1 MGANPQRSMTAKI
14 ISDELV
20 AQARTLI
27 DEAQRVAIVSHL
39 SPDGDAVGS
48 SLAMCHF
55 LRALGKEAQVIL
67 PNYFPAFFN
76 WLDGAAD
83 ILVYEADRKAVQKAI
98 VEADLVICLDFN
110 SRRRVNGVK
119 PYLEQ
124 TKAKQL
130 LIDHHID
137 PEEFADV
144 TISYPDIS
152 SASELVYCLIE
163 QMGQHSK
170 ITKACAEAI
179 YVGMMTDTGNF
190 SYVSQ
195 QPEIYI
201 IISELL
207 ELGIDKDAIYR
218 KVYTNY
224 SESRMRLLGYCLV
237 NKMTVY
243 HEKHTAVISLTKEE
257 LQQFDFKVG
266 DTEGF
271 VNIPLS
277 IEGITRSVF
286 VRQDDRKV
294 KLSFRSQG
302 NVPVNTIASEHFN
315 GGGHLNAAGGESLL
329 TLDETLAKLE
339 KVILELE

>member
-1 MGANPQRSMTAKI
+1 MTAKI

-20 AQARTLI
+20 SQAGELI
-27 DEAQRVAIVSHL
+27 DRAQRIAILSHL
-39 SPDGDAVGS
+39 SPDGDAIGS
-48 SLAMCHF
+48 SLAMYHF
-55 LRALGKEAQVIL
+55 LRALGKEAQVIM
-67 PNYFPAFFN
+67 PNYFPAFLA
-76 WLDGAAD
+76 WIDGAAD
-83 ILVYEADRKAVQKAI
+83 ILIYEADQKAVQKA
-98 VEADLVICLDFN
+98 VFEADLVVCLDFN
-110 SRRRVNGVK
+110 DRKRVNGVK
-119 PYLEQ
+119 PLLEQ
-124 TKAKQL
+124 TKAKKL

-137 PEEFADV
+137 PEKFADV
-144 TISYPDIS
+144 TLSYPEIS
-152 SASELVYCLIE
+152 STSELVYCLID
-163 QMGQHSK
+163 QMGRHNK
-170 ITKACAEAI
+170 ITKACAEAV

-224 SESRMRLLGYCLV
+224 SESRMRLMGYCLV
-237 NKMTVY
+237 EKMKVY
-243 HEKHTAVISLTKEE
+243 HKQHTAVISLTLDE
-257 LQQFDFKVG
+257 LRQFDFKVG

-286 VRQDDRKV
+286 VRQDERKV

-302 NVPVNTIASEHFN
+302 NVPVNTIAAEHFG
-315 GGGHLNAAGGESLL
+315 GGGHLNAAGGESQL
-329 TLDETLAKLE
+329 TLEETLNKLE
-339 KVILELE
+339 RIILSLDD

>member
-1 MGANPQRSMTAKI
+1 MTAKI

-20 AQARTLI
+20 SQARGLI
-27 DEAQRVAIVSHL
+27 DEAQRIAIVTHL
-39 SPDGDAVGS
+39 SPDGDAIGS
-48 SLAMCHF
+48 SLAMWHF
-55 LRALGKEAQVIL
+55 LCALGKEAQAIV
-67 PNYFPAFFN
+67 PNYFPAFFA
-76 WLDGAAD
+76 WLDGAD
-83 ILVYEADRKAVQKAI
+83 RILVYEADQKAVQKVI
-98 VEADLVICLDFN
+98 FEADLVVCLDFN
-110 SRRRVNGVK
+110 DRKRVNGVK
-119 PYLEQ
+119 PFLEQ
-124 TKAKQL
+124 TKAKKL
-130 LIDHHID
+130 LIDHHIG
-137 PEEFADV
+137 PEAFADV
-144 TISYPDIS
+144 TISHPEIS

-163 QMGQHSK
+163 QMGLHGK

-224 SESRMRLLGYCLV
+224 SESRMRLMGYCLV

-257 LQQFDFKVG
+257 LRQFDFKVG

-277 IEGITRSVF
+277 IEGITRSIF
-286 VRQDDRKV
+286 VRQDERKV

-302 NVPVNTIASEHFN
+302 NVPVNTIASEHFG

-329 TLDETLAKLE
+329 TLEETLAKLE
-339 KVILELE
+339 SVILSLDD